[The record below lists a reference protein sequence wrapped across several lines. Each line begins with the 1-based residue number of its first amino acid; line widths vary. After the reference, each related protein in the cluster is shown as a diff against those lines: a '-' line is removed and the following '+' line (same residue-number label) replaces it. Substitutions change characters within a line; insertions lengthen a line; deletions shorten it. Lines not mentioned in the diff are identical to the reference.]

1 MFNNKGVVGVN
12 MSSFK
17 KFQYGIKIIIDKLLA
32 LLLLI
37 LFSPLFL
44 IVSVLIKID
53 SKGSVIFKQ
62 SRIGKDGKLFTIYKF
77 RTMCDNAVNIG
88 EGIFVSKNDS
98 RITRVGKVLRKTSL
112 DELPQLIN
120 ILKSEMSF
128 VGPRPPLEHHPYYYK
143 DYDNTQRQ
151 RFEVFPG
158 ITGYAQA
165 YGRNSIKWPERIVM
179 DVYYYENYSLFFD
192 LKIIMATIITV
203 VFSKGTYSSRSTKE
217 KAK

>member
-1 MFNNKGVVGVN
+1 MNT
-12 MSSFK
+12 SQK
-17 KFQYGIKIIIDKLLA
+17 KQYYIKLFFDKIFAII
-32 LLLLI
+32 LLI
-37 LFSPLFL
+37 ILFPLF
-44 IVSVLIKID
+44 IVIAILIKID
-53 SKGSVIFKQ
+53 SPGPVIFKQ
-62 SRIGKDGKLFTIYKF
+62 KRIGINGDIFIIYKF
-77 RTMCDNAVNIG
+77 RTMCDNAINLG
-88 EGIFVSKNDS
+88 KGIFTSKNDT
-98 RITRVGKVLRKTSL
+98 RITKVGKILRKTSL

-143 DYDNTQRQ
+143 DYDDTQKL
-151 RFEVFPG
+151 RFKVLPG

-192 LKIIMATIITV
+192 FKIILATIFTV
-203 VFSKGTYSSRSTKE
+203 IFSRGTYSSRSTKE

>member
-1 MFNNKGVVGVN
+1 MKSFN
-12 MSSFK
+12 
-17 KFQYGIKIIIDKLLA
+17 KFQYDIKLFLDKLFA
-32 LLLLI
+32 LILLI
-37 LFSPLFL
+37 LLSPIFL
-44 IVSVLIKID
+44 IVSILIKGD
-53 SKGSVIFKQ
+53 SKGPVIFKQ

-88 EGIFVSKNDS
+88 EGIFVSKNDT
-98 RITRVGKVLRKTSL
+98 RITGVGRVLRKTSL

-128 VGPRPPLEHHPYYYK
+128 VGPRPPLGHHPYYYK
-143 DYDNTQRQ
+143 DYDDTQKL
-151 RFEVFPG
+151 RFKVLPG

-192 LKIIMATIITV
+192 FKIILATIFTV
-203 VFSKGTYSSRSTKE
+203 IFSRGTYSSRSTKE